1 MAGGA
6 YTALSGLRTRTD
18 QLDRVAADLANV
30 NTAGYKSERVTTVA
44 AERAASFNAALQSA
58 IDVSPGPGRLDMRS
72 GTLTP
77 TGRDLDFAL
86 EGGGFFEVETPQ
98 GVRYT
103 RNGQFDRKA
112 DGTLVTNDGMTVLG
126 QNGPIRLTKGA
137 ITVDEDGTVRT
148 GSAVAGKLRVVDF
161 GDYTGLQREDHG
173 RFAAPANVQPQAATG
188 TSVKNATIE
197 QSNASVVDRMVQ
209 LTEVKR
215 GFEGLQRGITVLF
228 NDLDGRAITEL
239 GRR

>member
-6 YTALSGLRTRTD
+6 YTALSGLRTRSD

-44 AERAASFNAALQSA
+44 AERASFNAALQSA
-58 IDVSPGPGRLDMRS
+58 VDVTPGPGRLDMRS
-72 GTLTP
+72 GTITP

-98 GVRYT
+98 GLRYT

-112 DGTLVTNDGMTVLG
+112 DGTLITTDGMTVMG
-126 QNGPIRLTKGA
+126 QNGPIRLAKGA
-137 ITVDEDGTVRT
+137 ISVDQDGTVRT
-148 GSAVAGKLRVVDF
+148 GSTVAGKLRVVDF
-161 GDYTGLQREDHG
+161 GNYTGLQREEHG
-173 RFAAPANVQPQAATG
+173 RFAAPANTQPQAVAG
-188 TSVKNATIE
+188 TTVKNTSLE
-197 QSNASVVDRMVQ
+197 QSNASVIDRMVQ

-215 GFEGLQRGITVLF
+215 GFEGLQRGISVLF
-228 NDLDGRAITEL
+228 NEIDGRAISEL